1 MEPLKQ
7 CPFPHRIDIV
17 DPRVRGSGGWWHVE
31 CPDCDARGPR
41 CIDEDSAIAAWNRR
55 VLVPRETVL
64 AAMAAAWGF
73 DDDKQHQWVRRRVE
87 ELLDGAASVDD
98 PQFGECSR
106 RVLRVARELGFPG
119 AKVPT

>member
-64 AAMAAAWGF
+64 AAMAAAAGCVGAADYWITA
-73 DDDKQHQWVRRRVE
+73 RMAA
-87 ELLDGAASVDD
+87 LLDGGADSLLGAATTHDARAVT
-98 PQFGECSR
+98 
-106 RVLRVARELGFPG
+106 VAHLLGYPG